1 MLMRFRLLALAP
13 ALFLAACS
21 AESTSSTVADG
32 LVIVPDYS
40 ISSASSIDAGG
51 IGGSQFPN
59 DLGLTTEQ
67 KAAIEALHAAFE
79 TAHAAD
85 IAALHAIEADAR
97 AAKQAGKSM
106 DEIRAILARG
116 APILARMESAFAAL
130 QAAIFA
136 IYTPAQQAW
145 ITAHQP
151 KPCGPG
157 GPPALTDAQKTQ
169 INALQDAF
177 KAATA
182 TDMAFIR
189 QIADSAHRAAESGAS
204 RDAVNAILLRA
215 DAARG
220 RVHAA
225 EMVLQTALDA
235 VLTAE
240 QRAARCVPQRPAQP
254 PAHG

>member
-1 MLMRFRLLALAP
+1 MRFRLLALAP

-21 AESTSSTVADG
+21 AESNSSTVADG

-40 ISSASSIDAGG
+40 ISSASLIDPAGVG
-51 IGGSQFPN
+51 ASQFPTE
-59 DLGLTTEQ
+59 LALTTEQ
-67 KAAIEALHAAFE
+67 KAAIAALHAAFE
-79 TAHAAD
+79 TANAAD
-85 IAALHAIEADAR
+85 IAALRAIEADAR
-97 AAKQAGKSM
+97 AAKQSGKSN
-106 DEIRAILARG
+106 DEIRTILARG
-116 APILARMESAFAAL
+116 APILARMDTKFTAL

-145 ITAHQP
+145 LAAHQP

-157 GPPALTDAQKTQ
+157 GPPVLTDAQKTQ
-169 INALQDAF
+169 MKALQDAF

-189 QIADSAHRAAESGAS
+189 QIADSAHHAAESGAS

-235 VLTAE
+235 LLTAE